1 MAKTGRKQ
9 PAGRTPGVRRTPWF
23 LLLSW
28 ASVIGLLAGA
38 GIWIVTQPVP
48 PAETP
53 TAPPPALSLAL
64 PPAPLPPAPPPAAP
78 ALPEATPPDTA
89 PSAAAL
95 PPAATPPGAPPS
107 PPPLPRRPATPA
119 LTAPPTPPQSTI
131 VAAATPLAPA
141 PDTALQEAGPFG
153 PLPMVGRD
161 GREPWRAYARPF
173 SDPGV
178 HPRIALVVGALGLN
192 ENATEA
198 AIQRLPPEVTLA
210 FMPYARDLPRWLS
223 AARAAGHEVMLNLPM
238 EPERFPDV
246 DPGPQALMIALT
258 PTENVA
264 RLDWIMARGT
274 GYVGLASHMGS
285 RVLASEET
293 LRPALRELKRRGL
306 LFVDSRSSQKSV
318 GMALARDMGLPAARN
333 DTFIDNEVSRP
344 AVDARLEELEK
355 VAKLNGATLGMGFG
369 YPLTIERVVEWSATL
384 KGKGLSLAPVS
395 AVVNRQPLR

>member
-1 MAKTGRKQ
+1 MAKAARKQ
-9 PAGRTPGVRRTPWF
+9 AGNKAAAPAGRRTPWL

-28 ASVIGLLAGA
+28 ASVVGLIAGA
-38 GIWIVTQPVP
+38 GLWVVTQPVP
-48 PAETP
+48 QDEPPAPSPVLSLTLPAAPVPLP
-53 TAPPPALSLAL
+53 TAPPE
-64 PPAPLPPAPPPAAP
+64 APPPVPVPEPPVAAP
-78 ALPEATPPDTA
+78 PPPAT
-89 PSAAAL
+89 AAL
-95 PPAATPPGAPPS
+95 APPA
-107 PPPLPRRPATPA
+107 PPPLPRRPATPV
-119 LTAPPTPPQSTI
+119 LTAPPAQPQATI
-131 VAAATPLAPA
+131 VASATPLAPA
-141 PDTALQEAGPFG
+141 PDAALQEAGPFG

-173 SDPGV
+173 TDPHV
-178 HPRIALVVGALGLN
+178 QPRIALVVGALGLN
-192 ENATEA
+192 EAATEA
-198 AIQRLPPEVTLA
+198 AIQRLPPDVTLA
-210 FMPYARDLPRWLS
+210 FMPYARELPRWIA

-246 DPGPQALMIALT
+246 DPGPQALMLALT
-258 PTENVA
+258 PTENIA

-285 RVLASEET
+285 RVLASEDT

-333 DTFIDNEVSRP
+333 DTFIDNEVSR
-344 AVDARLEELEK
+344 AAIDARLDELEK

-369 YPLTIERVVEWSATL
+369 YPLTIDRIVDWSATL
-384 KGKGLSLAPVS
+384 KGKGLILAPVS